1 MGEDSYLGRRR
12 FLMNAL
18 EYLVALLM
26 QFRVTIKDILS
37 ALFLESCQSLFD
49 LFLACEALC
58 CWANKAAKCN

>member
-1 MGEDSYLGRRR
+1 
-12 FLMNAL
+12 MNAL
-18 EYLVALLM
+18 EYFVALLM

-58 CWANKAAKCN
+58 CWANKAAECN